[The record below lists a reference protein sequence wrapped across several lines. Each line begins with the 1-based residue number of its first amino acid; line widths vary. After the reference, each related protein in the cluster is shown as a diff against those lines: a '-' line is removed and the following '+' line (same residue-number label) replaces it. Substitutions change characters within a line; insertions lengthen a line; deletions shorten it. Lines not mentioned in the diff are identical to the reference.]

1 MAKDSAGKLAETE
14 DLNINYLDQIEEIT
28 HKLSQAETKIKSYES
43 NRLEEGAKVR
53 SFLPYTLHFVYY
65 IQIYTSDS
73 CE

>member
-43 NRLEEGAKVR
+43 NRLEEGAKV
-53 SFLPYTLHFVYY
+53 
-65 IQIYTSDS
+65 
-73 CE
+73 